1 MSETILL
8 VLMILIAAV
17 TMAVSVALSLSR
29 GTPPAAGRRT
39 QRVLPVG
46 VSCPAT
52 GDVAL
57 AKLGYDWE
65 SGELAVKSCER
76 FPTGEFECDRE
87 CFPTRMLTPV
97 VAAA

>member
-1 MSETILL
+1 
-8 VLMILIAAV
+8 
-17 TMAVSVALSLSR
+17 
-29 GTPPAAGRRT
+29 
-39 QRVLPVG
+39 

-65 SGELAVKSCER
+65 SSELAVTSCER
-76 FPTGEFECDRE
+76 FPTGDFECDRE

>member
-1 MSETILL
+1 MSETIPL

-17 TMAVSVALSLSR
+17 AMVVSVALSLAR
-29 GTPPAAGRRT
+29 ATAPAVGRRG
-39 QRVLPVG
+39 RNVLPVG

-57 AKLGYDWE
+57 AKLGYDWG
-65 SGELAVKSCER
+65 SGELAVTSCER
-76 FPTGEFECDRE
+76 FPTGDFECDRE

>member
-1 MSETILL
+1 MSETIVL

-17 TMAVSVALSLSR
+17 AMAASVALSLAR
-29 GTPPAAGRRT
+29 GTPPAASRPKRIA
-39 QRVLPVG
+39 LPVG
-46 VSCPAT
+46 LSCPAT

-57 AKLGYDWE
+57 AKLGYDW
-65 SGELAVKSCER
+65 GTGQLAVTSCER
-76 FPTGEFECDRE
+76 FPTGDFDCERE

>member
-1 MSETILL
+1 MSETIPL

-17 TMAVSVALSLSR
+17 TVVVSVALSLAR
-29 GTPPAAGRRT
+29 ATAPAAGRRG
-39 QRVLPVG
+39 RSVLPVG

-57 AKLGYDWE
+57 AKLAFDWG
-65 SGELAVKSCER
+65 SGELAVTSCDR
-76 FPTGEFECDRE
+76 FPTGDFECDRE